1 MTGPLDGIR
10 VIDLTSMVSGPMAT
24 CVLGDQGAEVIKVE
38 IPGTGDLIRHIG
50 CARGGLSAIFTTLN
64 RNKRSIV
71 LNLRQPH
78 GRELL
83 HKLLAGADVLVQNFR
98 PGVMDALGF
107 GEAELRPRY
116 PDLVYVSISGFGET
130 GPYAQRRVYDIIIQA
145 ISGMAAAQA
154 DPKTGEPELVRNIV
168 CDKVTAVTAAQAITA
183 ALFARERGAGG
194 QHVRLSMLDT
204 AIAFLWP
211 DTMQSYTFLGEGVTP
226 PAPLAGLLSVRQT
239 KDGHMTIFAISDA
252 EFGGLCRALD
262 CPELVDDPRFADVTV
277 RTRNAELLAELLD
290 RATGAHTTAELCV
303 RLEVEDVPHA
313 AVTSLE
319 SLHRHPQVIENRLL
333 VESEHPH
340 AGRIRTPRPVAS
352 FEATPSTLRRPAP
365 ALGEHTDELLAEL
378 GLPEG
383 EIHELHEE
391 GALG

>member
-1 MTGPLDGIR
+1 MAGPLEGIR

-38 IPGTGDLIRHIG
+38 MPGMGDLIRHIG
-50 CARGGLSAIFTTLN
+50 CARGGLSAIFTILN

-145 ISGMAAAQA
+145 LSGMAASQA

-204 AIAFLWP
+204 AVAFLWP

-239 KDGHMTIFAISDA
+239 KDGHMTIFTISDA

-262 CPELVDDPRFADVTV
+262 CPELIDDPRFADVTV
-277 RTRNAELLAELLD
+277 RTRNAEVLAELLD
-290 RATGAHTTAELCV
+290 RATGAHTTAELCA

-313 AVTSLE
+313 EVTSLE

-333 VESEHPH
+333 IESEHPH
-340 AGRIRTPRPVAS
+340 AGRTRTPRPVAS
-352 FEATPSTLRRPAP
+352 FEATPATLRRPAP

-391 GALG
+391 GVLG

>member
-1 MTGPLDGIR
+1 
-10 VIDLTSMVSGPMAT
+10 
-24 CVLGDQGAEVIKVE
+24 
-38 IPGTGDLIRHIG
+38 
-50 CARGGLSAIFTTLN
+50 
-64 RNKRSIV
+64 
-71 LNLRQPH
+71 
-78 GRELL
+78 
-83 HKLLAGADVLVQNFR
+83 
-98 PGVMDALGF
+98 
-107 GEAELRPRY
+107 
-116 PDLVYVSISGFGET
+116 
-130 GPYAQRRVYDIIIQA
+130 
-145 ISGMAAAQA
+145 MAASQA
-154 DPKTGEPELVRNIV
+154 DPKTGVPELVRNIV

-262 CPELVDDPRFADVTV
+262 CPELSDDPRFADVTL
-277 RTRNAELLAELLD
+277 RTRNADLLAELLD
-290 RATGAHTTAELCV
+290 RATGAHTTAELCA

-340 AGRIRTPRPVAS
+340 AGRTRTPRPVAS
-352 FEATPSTLRRPAP
+352 FEATPATLRRPAP

-383 EIHELHEE
+383 EIHELRAE
-391 GALG
+391 GVLG

>member
-1 MTGPLDGIR
+1 MAGPLEGIR

-24 CVLGDQGAEVIKVE
+24 CVLGDQGAEVVKVE

-78 GRELL
+78 GCELL

-98 PGVMDALGF
+98 PGVMHALGF

-130 GPYAQRRVYDIIIQA
+130 GPYARRRVYDIIIQA
-145 ISGMAAAQA
+145 ISGMAASQA
-154 DPKTGEPELVRNIV
+154 DPKTGVPELVRNIV

-262 CPELVDDPRFADVTV
+262 CPELSDDPRFADVTL
-277 RTRNAELLAELLD
+277 RTRNADLLAELLD
-290 RATGAHTTAELCV
+290 RATGAHTTAELCA

-340 AGRIRTPRPVAS
+340 AGRTRTPRPVAS
-352 FEATPSTLRRPAP
+352 FEATPATLRRPAP

-383 EIHELHEE
+383 EIHELRAE
-391 GALG
+391 GVLG

>member
-1 MTGPLDGIR
+1 MAGPLEGIR

-24 CVLGDQGAEVIKVE
+24 CVLGDQGAEVVKVE

-98 PGVMDALGF
+98 PGVMHALGF

-130 GPYAQRRVYDIIIQA
+130 GPYARRRVYDIIIQA
-145 ISGMAAAQA
+145 ISGMAASQA
-154 DPKTGEPELVRNIV
+154 DPKTGVPELVRNIV
-168 CDKVTAVTAAQAITA
+168 CDKVTAVTAAQAITS

-262 CPELVDDPRFADVTV
+262 CPELIDDPRFADVTL
-277 RTRNAELLAELLD
+277 RTRNADLLAELLD
-290 RATGAHTTAELCV
+290 RATGAHTTAELCA

-340 AGRIRTPRPVAS
+340 AGRTRTPRPVAS
-352 FEATPSTLRRPAP
+352 FEATPATLRRPAP

-383 EIHELHEE
+383 EIHELRAE
-391 GALG
+391 GVLG

>member
-1 MTGPLDGIR
+1 MAGPLEGIR

-24 CVLGDQGAEVIKVE
+24 CVLGDQGAEVVKVE

-98 PGVMDALGF
+98 PAVMHALGF

-116 PDLVYVSISGFGET
+116 PDPVYVSVSGFAET
-130 GPYAQRRVYDIIIQA
+130 GPYALPRVFDTIIQA
-145 ISGMAAAQA
+145 ISGMAASQA
-154 DPKTGEPELVRNIV
+154 DPKTGVPELVRNIV

-262 CPELVDDPRFADVTV
+262 CPELSDDPRFADVTL
-277 RTRNAELLAELLD
+277 RTRNADLLAELLD
-290 RATGAHTTAELCV
+290 RATGAHTTAELCA

-340 AGRIRTPRPVAS
+340 AGRTRTPRPVAS
-352 FEATPSTLRRPAP
+352 FEATPATLRRPAP

-383 EIHELHEE
+383 EIHELRAE
-391 GALG
+391 GVLG

>member
-1 MTGPLDGIR
+1 MAGPLEGIR

-38 IPGTGDLIRHIG
+38 VPGTGDLIRHIG
-50 CARGGLSAIFTTLN
+50 CARAGLSAVFTTLN

-145 ISGMAAAQA
+145 LSGMAASQA

-211 DTMQSYTFLGEGVTP
+211 DAMQSYTFLGEGVTP

-252 EFGGLCRALD
+252 EFGGLCHALD
-262 CPELVDDPRFADVTV
+262 CPELIDDPRFADVTV
-277 RTRNAELLAELLD
+277 RTRNAEVLAELLD
-290 RATGAHTTAELCV
+290 RATGAHTTAELCA

-340 AGRIRTPRPVAS
+340 AGRTRTPRPVAS
-352 FEATPSTLRRPAP
+352 FEATPATLRRPAP
-365 ALGEHTDELLAEL
+365 ALGEHIDELLAEL

-391 GALG
+391 GVLG

>member
-1 MTGPLDGIR
+1 MAGPLEGIR

-24 CVLGDQGAEVIKVE
+24 CVLGDQGAEVVKVE

-98 PGVMDALGF
+98 PAVMHALGF

-130 GPYAQRRVYDIIIQA
+130 GPYARRRVYDIIIQA
-145 ISGMAAAQA
+145 ISGMAASQA
-154 DPKTGEPELVRNIV
+154 DPKTGVPELVRNIV

-262 CPELVDDPRFADVTV
+262 CPELSDDPRFADVTL
-277 RTRNAELLAELLD
+277 RTRNADLLAELLD
-290 RATGAHTTAELCV
+290 RATGAHTTAELCA

-340 AGRIRTPRPVAS
+340 AGRTRTPRPVAS
-352 FEATPSTLRRPAP
+352 FEATPATLRRPAP

-383 EIHELHEE
+383 EIHELRAE
-391 GALG
+391 GVLG

>member
-1 MTGPLDGIR
+1 MAGPLEGIR

-24 CVLGDQGAEVIKVE
+24 CVLGDQGAEVVKVE

-83 HKLLAGADVLVQNFR
+83 HKLLADADVLVQNFR
-98 PGVMDALGF
+98 PGVMHALGF

-130 GPYAQRRVYDIIIQA
+130 GPYARRRVYDIIIQA
-145 ISGMAAAQA
+145 ISGMAASQA
-154 DPKTGEPELVRNIV
+154 DPKTGVPELVRNIV

-262 CPELVDDPRFADVTV
+262 CPELSDDPRFADVTL
-277 RTRNAELLAELLD
+277 RTRNADLLAELLD
-290 RATGAHTTAELCV
+290 RATGAHTTAELCA

-340 AGRIRTPRPVAS
+340 AGRTRTPRPVAS
-352 FEATPSTLRRPAP
+352 FEATPATLRRPAP

-383 EIHELHEE
+383 EIHELRAE
-391 GALG
+391 GVLG

>member
-1 MTGPLDGIR
+1 MAGPLDGIR

-71 LNLRQPH
+71 LNLRRPH

-83 HKLLAGADVLVQNFR
+83 HKLLASADVLVQNFR
-98 PGVMDALGF
+98 PGVMHALGF

-145 ISGMAAAQA
+145 ISGMAASQA
-154 DPKTGEPELVRNIV
+154 DPNTGEPELVRNIV

-262 CPELVDDPRFADVTV
+262 CPELSDDPRFADVTV
-277 RTRNAELLAELLD
+277 RTRNAEVLAKLLD
-290 RATGAHTTAELCV
+290 RSTGAHTTAELCA
-303 RLEVEDVPHA
+303 RMEFEDVPHA

-340 AGRIRTPRPVAS
+340 AGRTRTPRPVAS
-352 FEATPSTLRRPAP
+352 FEATPATLRRPAP

-391 GALG
+391 GVLG